1 MGDLPQN
8 PFNTPTGQNK
18 RPTPTTHA
26 DKDGGI
32 RPPSLF
38 SMLASVLIVSV
49 IFSGVEG
56 LSFMEE
62 CGWIFTCLY
71 LCDTVERLYH
81 HDLAR
86 AQVNAILMLIFGIA
100 TFVIFHV
107 F

>member
-1 MGDLPQN
+1 MGDIPQN
-8 PFNTPTGQNK
+8 PLNSIEGQNGCPNPDAN
-18 RPTPTTHA
+18 RSEN
-26 DKDGGI
+26 GGI

-38 SMLASVLIVSV
+38 SMLASVFIVSI

-86 AQVNAILMLIFGIA
+86 AQVNAILMLIFGVV
-100 TFVIFHV
+100 TFVVFHV